1 MVDLGNNLE
10 LFGLSVDMQEIA
22 QAFNKAISNN
32 FVVELRVEDNP
43 KMSIDSILKTKITK
57 AKIDEEDKRLYI
69 EASGLEIVF
78 RYETYNLGTQSSSHS
93 KFYFKSSG
101 ATLTVTVLM

>member
-43 KMSIDSILKTKITK
+43 KMSKKTLYSVF
-57 AKIDEEDKRLYI
+57 AKDEY
-69 EASGLEIVF
+69 
-78 RYETYNLGTQSSSHS
+78 
-93 KFYFKSSG
+93 
-101 ATLTVTVLM
+101 